1 MSQTMSQ
8 SNMSQKTAET
18 LNPEDIYD
26 DMPELEKINE
36 TTKYLME
43 EREKYNAKL
52 KIWKTREEAQEADKK
67 TCLQLQ
73 NMFHMAMLMGFLP
86 NLNTRTSMMNYLN
99 TRGNPDWDNTYIWSL
114 ADSNKIGWVQGYGD
128 PQPYEEYKKNM
139 NNRLAE
145 ILRPENVIC

>member
-1 MSQTMSQ
+1 MSQ

-18 LNPEDIYD
+18 MNPEDIYPEDIYD
-26 DMPELEKINE
+26 DMPELEEIKE
-36 TTKYLME
+36 MKKQDE
-43 EREKYNAKL
+43 EE
-52 KIWKTREEAQEADKK
+52 DKK

-86 NLNTRTSMMNYLN
+86 NLNTRTSMMNYLK
-99 TRGNPDWDNTYIWSL
+99 TRGDPDWDYTYIWSL
-114 ADSNKIGWVQGYGD
+114 ANTNKIDWVKGYGD
-128 PQPYEEYKKNM
+128 PRPYEEYKKAM

>member
-1 MSQTMSQ
+1 MSQNMSQ
-8 SNMSQKTAET
+8 SNMSQKPAET
-18 LNPEDIYD
+18 LNSEDIYD

-73 NMFHMAMLMGFLP
+73 HLFHMAMLMGTLP
-86 NLNTRTSMMNYLN
+86 YLKTKEKMMNYLN
-99 TRGNPDWDNTYIWSL
+99 RSGDPDWTAGYIWSL
-114 ADSNKIGWVQGYGD
+114 ADSNKIDWVKGYDD
-128 PQPYEEYKKNM
+128 PTPYEKYKKDM
-139 NNRLAE
+139 NQALAKY
-145 ILRPENVIC
+145 LHPE

>member
-1 MSQTMSQ
+1 MSQ

-18 LNPEDIYD
+18 MNPQDIYH
-26 DMPELEKINE
+26 DMPELEEIKEMKKQNE
-36 TTKYLME
+36 E
-43 EREKYNAKL
+43 D
-52 KIWKTREEAQEADKK
+52 DKK

-114 ADSNKIGWVQGYGD
+114 ADSNKIDWVHGYGD

-145 ILRPENVIC
+145 ILRPKNVIC

>member
-26 DMPELEKINE
+26 DMPELEEIKEMKKQNE
-36 TTKYLME
+36 E
-43 EREKYNAKL
+43 E
-52 KIWKTREEAQEADKK
+52 DKK

-86 NLNTRTSMMNYLN
+86 NLNTKTSMMNYLN
-99 TRGNPDWDNTYIWSL
+99 TRGNPDWDDTYILSL
-114 ADSNKIGWVQGYGD
+114 ADSNKIDWVHGYGD
-128 PQPYEEYKKNM
+128 PTPYEEYKKNM

-145 ILRPENVIC
+145 ILRPE

>member
-1 MSQTMSQ
+1 MSQ

-18 LNPEDIYD
+18 MNPQDIYH
-26 DMPELEKINE
+26 DMPELEEIKEMKKQNE
-36 TTKYLME
+36 E
-43 EREKYNAKL
+43 D
-52 KIWKTREEAQEADKK
+52 DKK

-99 TRGNPDWDNTYIWSL
+99 TRGNPDWDNTYIWYL
-114 ADSNKIGWVQGYGD
+114 ADSNKIDWVHGYGD

>member
-18 LNPEDIYD
+18 MNPEDIYH
-26 DMPELEKINE
+26 DMPELEEIKE
-36 TTKYLME
+36 MKKLDE
-43 EREKYNAKL
+43 EE
-52 KIWKTREEAQEADKK
+52 DKK

-73 NMFHMAMLMGFLP
+73 NMFHMATLMGFLP
-86 NLNTRTSMMNYLN
+86 NLNTRTSMMNYLK
-99 TRGNPDWDNTYIWSL
+99 TRGDPDWDNTYIWSL
-114 ADSNKIGWVQGYGD
+114 ANTNKIDWIKDYGD
-128 PQPYEEYKKNM
+128 PRPYEEYKKAM